1 MTPKDIVKEIEAITK
16 TSLEVELSGAK
27 GVRVPKGRFG
37 WTLEKLGMVKEKELY
52 AANVMKMCCFYEG
65 AVMLQKP

>member
-27 GVRVPKGRFG
+27 GGAG
-37 WTLEKLGMVKEKELY
+37 
-52 AANVMKMCCFYEG
+52 AEG
-65 AVMLQKP
+65 EVWVDVGEVGDGEGEGVVCG